1 MSASASATEAHYA
14 HRRVLIAIDVS
25 AASERALAYAER
37 MLHANAFVH
46 LVSIAEN
53 PRTLVPLG
61 SHAMSFLHA
70 ARNELL
76 KDAADCLSR
85 AQRTMTRRTDIVV
98 STEVVDLSAHGGD
111 IVDALT
117 DRAQTW
123 QADLAIVG
131 TRQHHGV
138 RRWIEGAVS
147 GPLAARIGCPLLIVP
162 EGFVP
167 NADALPRRILFAV
180 DGSGPALDALR
191 VGLQFATPG
200 AELRALYVVDR
211 AVSLGDFVPIDTVE
225 RALNAEG
232 DTALREATAMLVA
245 IGAHAHSHLTQTD
258 QTAPDVPHAI
268 VREAVEWHADLT
280 VMGTHGRRGIAG
292 WALGSVAERV
302 ARITNTPL
310 LLVNANPA

>member
-138 RRWIEGAVS
+138 RRWIEERSRARLRLVS
-147 GPLAARIGCPLLIVP
+147 AARCSSCPKASCRMPTLCHAASCSRSMEVVRHSTRYASDCSSRRLAPNCVP
-162 EGFVP
+162 YM
-167 NADALPRRILFAV
+167 
-180 DGSGPALDALR
+180 S
-191 VGLQFATPG
+191 
-200 AELRALYVVDR
+200 
-211 AVSLGDFVPIDTVE
+211 S
-225 RALNAEG
+225 
-232 DTALREATAMLVA
+232 
-245 IGAHAHSHLTQTD
+245 
-258 QTAPDVPHAI
+258 TAPSRSATSYRSTRSNVH
-268 VREAVEWHADLT
+268 
-280 VMGTHGRRGIAG
+280 
-292 WALGSVAERV
+292 
-302 ARITNTPL
+302 
-310 LLVNANPA
+310 